1 MKKVLFSLNPL
12 QSVPGNPGRCSLQES
27 VARCTRCNGCV
38 QSCPSYFIHKEET
51 FSPRGRNQI
60 LRLLLERKI
69 KPAQHIDLLER
80 TAVHCMLCGRCTRAC
95 AGHLAVAE
103 HTLALRQAL
112 DVNILP
118 ATLRGVLRWR
128 SRRPDL
134 LAKLAGTYYFLRRIG
149 AARLARLVLPLRWVK
164 HLDDILPDHPMTLPA
179 ALRHAGIQ
187 ANTAH
192 PGALYLPGPETAYV
206 CGQNGV
212 AALRLLQKKN
222 PRLLWG
228 FSSGL
233 AEQVYGDK
241 IPLLK
246 TARRLLLEWEKWAQ
260 GHKLPLVTESIEM
273 YSFLKNYPVLFASMP
288 GWCTR
293 AEALAA
299 QVRFITD
306 FMPLHAPSHTPPS
319 KTAWDR
325 SGLLSPQDGPLP
337 RVQKILKTHFG
348 KNLVECEYS
357 RFPLPAGGTGFVR
370 GCPAREMV
378 LENVKDMTRG
388 NIEQV
393 FCLSGLAALELGAQL
408 RKQKLPVRARS
419 VVCIPLEK

>member
-1 MKKVLFSLNPL
+1 MKKMLFSLNPL
-12 QSVPGNPGRCSLQES
+12 QSVPGNPGLCSLQES

-38 QSCPSYFIHKEET
+38 QSCPSYFIYKEET

-69 KPAQHIDLLER
+69 KPVQHIELLER
-80 TAVHCMLCGRCTRAC
+80 AATHCMLCGRCTRAC
-95 AGHLAVAE
+95 AGHLAMAE

-112 DVNILP
+112 DVNVLP

-134 LAKLAGTYYFLRRIG
+134 LAKLANTYYFLRRIG
-149 AARLARLVLPLRWVK
+149 AARLARLALPLRWLK

-179 ALRHAGIQ
+179 ALRQAGIKADADQ
-187 ANTAH
+187 

-233 AEQVYGDK
+233 MEQVYGDK

-260 GHKLPLVTESIEM
+260 GRKLPLVTDSIEI

-288 GWCTR
+288 GWCAR

-306 FMPLHAPSHTPPS
+306 FMPLRGKAAGNVA

-325 SGLLSPQDGPLP
+325 SGLLSPQDAPLP

-357 RFPLPAGGTGFVR
+357 RFPLPAGGAGFAQ

-378 LENVKDMTRG
+378 LENVKDVARG
-388 NIEQV
+388 NIKQV

-408 RKQKLPVRARS
+408 RKQKLQARAGS
-419 VVCIPLEK
+419 VVCIPIEK

>member
-1 MKKVLFSLNPL
+1 MKKFFFSLNPL
-12 QSVPGNPGRCSLQES
+12 QSVPGLPGGCSLQES

-38 QSCPSYFIHKEET
+38 QSCPSYFIYKEET

-69 KPAQHIDLLER
+69 KPVQHIELLER
-80 TAVHCMLCGRCTRAC
+80 TAAHCLLCGRCTRAC
-95 AGHLAVAE
+95 AGHLPVPE

-112 DVNILP
+112 DLSVLP
-118 ATLRGVLRWR
+118 ASLLAVLRWR
-128 SRRPDL
+128 SRRPDR
-134 LAKLAGTYYFLRRIG
+134 LARLASTYYFLRRLG
-149 AARLARLVLPLRWVK
+149 AARLARLLLPLRWLK
-164 HLDDILPDHPMTLPA
+164 HLDDILPDRPMTLPA
-179 ALRHAGIQ
+179 ALRRAGLKADTDQ
-187 ANTAH
+187 
-192 PGALYLPGPETAYV
+192 PGALYLPGPETSYV

-212 AALRLLQKKN
+212 AALRLLQKKK

-233 AEQVYGDK
+233 LEQVYGDK

-260 GHKLPLVTESIEM
+260 GRKLPLVTESIEL

-288 GWCTR
+288 GWYAR
-293 AEALAA
+293 AEAFA
-299 QVRFITD
+299 QQVFFITD
-306 FMPLHAPSHTPPS
+306 FMPLRGKAAGAIP

-325 SGLLSPQDGPLP
+325 SGLLSPQDAPFP
-337 RVQKILKTHFG
+337 RLQKILKTHFG

-357 RFPLPAGGTGFVR
+357 RFPLPAGGTGFAR
-370 GCPAREMV
+370 GCPAREMGI
-378 LENVKDMTRG
+378 ENAKDVARG
-388 NIEQV
+388 QIEQV

-408 RKQKLPVRARS
+408 RKQKPSARACS
-419 VVCIPLEK
+419 VVCIQTEK

>member
-1 MKKVLFSLNPL
+1 MKKMLFSLNPL
-12 QSVPGNPGRCSLQES
+12 QSVPGNPGLCSLQES

-38 QSCPSYFIHKEET
+38 QSCPSYFIYKEET

-69 KPAQHIDLLER
+69 KPVQHIELLER
-80 TAVHCMLCGRCTRAC
+80 AATHCMLCGRCTRAC
-95 AGHLAVAE
+95 AGHLAMAE

-112 DVNILP
+112 DVNVLP

-134 LAKLAGTYYFLRRIG
+134 LAKLANTYYFLRRIG
-149 AARLARLVLPLRWVK
+149 AARLARLALPLRWLK

-179 ALRHAGIQ
+179 ALRQAGIK
-187 ANTAH
+187 ADADR

-206 CGQNGV
+206 CGQ
-212 AALRLLQKKN
+212 KKN

-233 AEQVYGDK
+233 MEQVYGDK

-260 GHKLPLVTESIEM
+260 GRKLPLVTDSIEI

-288 GWCTR
+288 GWCAR

-306 FMPLHAPSHTPPS
+306 FMPLRGKAAGNVA

-325 SGLLSPQDGPLP
+325 SGLLSPQDAPLP

-357 RFPLPAGGTGFVR
+357 RFPLPAGGAGFAQ

-378 LENVKDMTRG
+378 LENVKNVARG
-388 NIEQV
+388 NIKQV

-408 RKQKLPVRARS
+408 RKQKLQARAGS
-419 VVCIPLEK
+419 VVCIPIEK

>member
-1 MKKVLFSLNPL
+1 MKKMLFSLNPL
-12 QSVPGNPGRCSLQES
+12 QSVPGNPGLCSLQES

-38 QSCPSYFIHKEET
+38 QSCPSYFIYKEET

-69 KPAQHIDLLER
+69 KPAQHRALLER
-80 TAVHCMLCGRCTRAC
+80 TATHCMLCGRCTRAC
-95 AGHLAVAE
+95 AGHLAMAE

-112 DVNILP
+112 DVNVLP

-128 SRRPDL
+128 SHRPDL
-134 LAKLAGTYYFLRRIG
+134 LSKLASTYYFLRRIG
-149 AARLARLVLPLRWVK
+149 AARLARLALPLRWLK

-179 ALRHAGIQ
+179 ALRQAGIKADADQ
-187 ANTAH
+187 

-212 AALRLLQKKN
+212 TALHLLQKKN

-233 AEQVYGDK
+233 MEQVYGDK

-260 GHKLPLVTESIEM
+260 GRKLPLVTDSIEI

-288 GWCTR
+288 GWCAR
-293 AEALAA
+293 AEALSS
-299 QVRFITD
+299 QVHFITD
-306 FMPLHAPSHTPPS
+306 FMPLRGKAAGAET

-325 SGLLSPQDGPLP
+325 SGLLSPQDDPLP

-357 RFPLPAGGTGFVR
+357 RFPLPAGGAGFAR
-370 GCPAREMV
+370 GCPSREMV
-378 LENVKDMTRG
+378 LENVKDVARG
-388 NIEQV
+388 NIKQV

-408 RKQKLPVRARS
+408 RKQKLQARAGS
-419 VVCIPLEK
+419 VVCIPIEK